1 MMKQEY
7 QDTIDQYILGEM
19 TEEESRLFKLEVKIN
34 DDLKEQ
40 LEFTKCIRDA
50 IISRCEK
57 LALIKEWEN
66 FYEMKYYRRNAV
78 YAYVPGNILG
88 ERSVGTAGNLL
99 TNSCLYW
106 VLGVVAAIIVILGA
120 ILFLLLT

>member
-88 ERSVGTAGNLL
+88 ERSVGTAGNLF